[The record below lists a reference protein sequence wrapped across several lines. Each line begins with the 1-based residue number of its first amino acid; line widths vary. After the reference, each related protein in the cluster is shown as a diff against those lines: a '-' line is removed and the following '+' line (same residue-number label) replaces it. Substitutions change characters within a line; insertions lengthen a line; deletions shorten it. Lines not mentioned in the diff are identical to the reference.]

1 MEQTPRLRPMVKFGI
16 FITRQK
22 FNFGAKLASSPPRAP
37 QSVLTRTGGKRT
49 LLSPKSTAYPTRL
62 RAFFPHNASRRVVV
76 PTVRAIITRPVT
88 ARGLLVDGIHP
99 AVVIGALRVRTT
111 SPGFLLTSADSHGR
125 GLLQGAA
132 VDARS
137 LWTAVE
143 AEPCVAV

>member
-1 MEQTPRLRPMVKFGI
+1 MRKIMEVHCKLSGRLVYAQWSNLVI

-37 QSVLTRTGGKRT
+37 Q
-49 LLSPKSTAYPTRL
+49 STAYPTRL